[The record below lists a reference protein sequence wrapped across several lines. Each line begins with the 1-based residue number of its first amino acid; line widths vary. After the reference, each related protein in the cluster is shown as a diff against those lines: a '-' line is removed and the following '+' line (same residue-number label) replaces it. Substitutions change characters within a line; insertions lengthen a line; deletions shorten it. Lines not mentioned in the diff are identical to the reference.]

1 MYILCD
7 CYALLFN
14 NNITYTGNAAIFDY
28 ASGGPCFGSSDLMI
42 GEPTGAV
49 MGGFTG
55 PGSEDL
61 SINAGSLK
69 NGKCSKGGTYDFDNK
84 WPVVGKFQVS
94 SIEVYCNAEFAD
106 NSNSMITST
115 PSWWPF

>member
-1 MYILCD
+1 
-7 CYALLFN
+7 
-14 NNITYTGNAAIFDY
+14 
-28 ASGGPCFGSSDLMI
+28 
-42 GEPTGAV
+42 

-69 NGKCSKGGTYDFDNK
+69 NGKCSKGGTYDFDRK
-84 WPVVGKFQVS
+84 WPVVGKFQIS

-106 NSNSMITST
+106 NTNSMITSS